1 MKQSWLGW
9 PTVQFVQVWGISGKT
24 RRPVLKP
31 RKSQANQDKLITLI
45 LIYSGTQI
53 KSFQV
58 GVFYI
63 SVSFGMWI
71 INFKCEAWK
80 QAIYRLVL
88 DSLSLVV
95 FLFKYSLIPW
105 IWIGQWLNSL
115 VAIGLISKGLNF
127 SIIFWRIIFLV
138 GGFGWR

>member
-9 PTVQFVQVWGISGKT
+9 PTIQFVQVWGISGKT
-24 RRPVLKP
+24 RRSVLKP

-71 INFKCEAWK
+71 IDFKCEAWK
-80 QAIYRLVL
+80 LAIYRLVL
-88 DSLSLVV
+88 DSLREPCC
-95 FLFKYSLIPW
+95 IPVQIFSDPMNMNW
-105 IWIGQWLNSL
+105 T
-115 VAIGLISKGLNF
+115 VAQLTSGH
-127 SIIFWRIIFLV
+127 RID
-138 GGFGWR
+138 